1 MPLTKVGTILFAVFV
16 FTAAGC
22 KNSTAQPLSTA
33 GDAVALSRSACQKAD
48 LMWNSRIVPSQYG
61 AELPALTAPG
71 VWDVLRLAMPSFTVK
86 SLTAGGDEL
95 EPGRRKLVHAF
106 GAVAR
111 FWFVA
116 NRAAASAYTGIF
128 RSGAECVIGRLSVA
142 TKPTE
147 TRFVPAL
154 ALKFFIDGNHPSVNL
169 QVMNSIDGQ
178 EGYDFFERPFSNVIP
193 PANSFATRLIAGF
206 FGRAAKRFEA
216 KDPNPGRLTVEHLAE
231 IENDGSVAVEPTAP
245 YQLLFRPRPE
255 ASARFKA
262 ATIKDDF
269 RITLADFPV
278 GAVLYDVYALD
289 QGETAEQGKL
299 LGQLVLS
306 SRILASRYGD
316 EKLYFQHNME
326 RQGRRA
332 AGTLATALAKPR
344 PVPQ

>member
-1 MPLTKVGTILFAVFV
+1 MRLTQASTILFAVFV
-16 FTAAGC
+16 FAAAGC
-22 KNSTAQPLSTA
+22 KNSAAQPLSPT
-33 GDAVALSRSACQKAD
+33 DDPITPSRSACEKAD
-48 LMWNSRIVPSQYG
+48 FMWNDRIVPTQYG

-71 VWDVLRLAMPSFTVK
+71 IWDVFKLAMPGFTVK

-111 FWFVA
+111 FRFVA
-116 NRAAASAYTGIF
+116 NGPAASTHSGIF
-128 RSGAECVIGRLSVA
+128 QNGAECVIGRLSVA
-142 TKPTE
+142 TKPTD

-169 QVMNSIDGQ
+169 QIMNSIDGQ
-178 EGYDFFERPFSNVIP
+178 QSYDFFETTFSNVIP

-206 FGRAAKRFEA
+206 FGRAAKRFGA

-231 IENDGSVAVEPTAP
+231 IKTDGFVVVEPTAP
-245 YQLLFRPRPE
+245 YQLLFKSRPE
-255 ASARFKA
+255 ASDRFKA

-269 RITLADFPV
+269 RITLANLPV
-278 GAVLYDVYALD
+278 GLVLYDVYALD
-289 QGETAEQGKL
+289 QGEQAVQGKL

-332 AGTLATALAKPR
+332 AGTLATAVANPR
-344 PVPQ
+344 PAPR